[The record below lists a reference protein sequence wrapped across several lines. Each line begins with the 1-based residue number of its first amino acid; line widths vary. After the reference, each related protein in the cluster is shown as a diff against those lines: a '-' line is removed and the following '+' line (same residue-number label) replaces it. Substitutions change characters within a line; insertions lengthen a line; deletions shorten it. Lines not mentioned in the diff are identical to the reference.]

1 MRQIAI
7 QFEGLAASLAEYS
20 GHPDLASEKSTHEQD
35 RLSFL
40 GWDCK
45 DCTGDVDLTG
55 MTPDEATSVWK
66 RMEKG
71 IQREY
76 RKIYGR
82 LLKGIN
88 GHKAVRK

>member
-55 MTPDEATSVWK
+55 MTPDEATSVW
-66 RMEKG
+66 MEEDGKG
-71 IQREY
+71 YPTRIQEDLRE
-76 RKIYGR
+76 
-82 LLKGIN
+82 
-88 GHKAVRK
+88 AVEGY